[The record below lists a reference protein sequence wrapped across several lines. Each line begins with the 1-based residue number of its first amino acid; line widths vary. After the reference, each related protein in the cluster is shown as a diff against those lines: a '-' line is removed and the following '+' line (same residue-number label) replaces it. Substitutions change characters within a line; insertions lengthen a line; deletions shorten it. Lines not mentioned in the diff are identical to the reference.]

1 MLADCESL
9 KVIVNRAESAP
20 PEIVIVA
27 DSEVRI
33 IATFVMVETFSAAEN
48 DAADVIVGA
57 VLSKV

>member
-9 KVIVNRAESAP
+9 KVIVNRAESEP
-20 PEIVIVA
+20 PDIVIVA

-33 IATFVMVETFSAAEN
+33 VATFVMGETFSAAEN